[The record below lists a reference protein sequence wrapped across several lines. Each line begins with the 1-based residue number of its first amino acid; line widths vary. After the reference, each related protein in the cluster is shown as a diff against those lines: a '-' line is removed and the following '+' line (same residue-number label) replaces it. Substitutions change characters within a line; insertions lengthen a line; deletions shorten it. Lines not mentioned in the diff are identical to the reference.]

1 MTPCATDVMPDGKE
15 KMETIVLH
23 VDVTYYL
30 FIFNSKNK
38 HELKIVIT
46 HQSYRAV

>member
-30 FIFNSKNK
+30 FFLT
-38 HELKIVIT
+38 LKI
-46 HQSYRAV
+46 SMN